1 MKYVKIGITV
11 PKNNPYEDML
21 NSKNQPPECMAQWEQ
36 VANVL
41 NTTTK
46 IGITM
51 SPKNLFQDLFNL

>member
-1 MKYVKIGITV
+1 
-11 PKNNPYEDML
+11 ML
-21 NSKNQPPECMAQWEQ
+21 NSKNQPPEGMAQWEQ